1 MCNHLSQACYVVST
15 CATTYLKHKLP
26 VGGILPFL
34 PQMASTWKQLH
45 VMRQNPAW
53 NKVVTTLY
61 TVCLTLYL
69 SRVWPFDKITCVK
82 CSPVCMYDHSLGRD
96 NQLTPATCVVH
107 NIAIGSTHLHV
118 WIHILE

>member
-15 CATTYLKHKLP
+15 TTYLKHKLP
-26 VGGILPFL
+26 VGGILPFQS
-34 PQMASTWKQLH
+34 QMASTWKQLH

-69 SRVWPFDKITCVK
+69 SLGCGHLTKLLVLSVALY
-82 CSPVCMYDHSLGRD
+82 VCM
-96 NQLTPATCVVH
+96 TIP
-107 NIAIGSTHLHV
+107 
-118 WIHILE
+118 